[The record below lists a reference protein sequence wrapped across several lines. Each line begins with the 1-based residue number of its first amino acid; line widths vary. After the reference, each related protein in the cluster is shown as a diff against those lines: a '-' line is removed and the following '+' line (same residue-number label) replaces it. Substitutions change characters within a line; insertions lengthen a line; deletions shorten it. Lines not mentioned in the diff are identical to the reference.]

1 MRPLSCLVVALFT
14 LLAAPAAHAE
24 AGTAAQRLWLEE
36 ISRKLEA
43 EGFEVVVRRL
53 EERGY
58 AIEVRYRDASS
69 MRTANAAAEA
79 ARVAR
84 TGR

>member
-1 MRPLSCLVVALFT
+1 MRSLSCLVVALFT
-14 LLAAPAAHAE
+14 LFAAPAAHAE
-24 AGTAAQRLWLEE
+24 ANTAAQRLWLEE
-36 ISRKLEA
+36 IASKLEA
-43 EGFEVVVRRL
+43 EGFEVGARRI

-69 MRTANAAAEA
+69 MRTEKAATDD

-84 TGR
+84 TAR